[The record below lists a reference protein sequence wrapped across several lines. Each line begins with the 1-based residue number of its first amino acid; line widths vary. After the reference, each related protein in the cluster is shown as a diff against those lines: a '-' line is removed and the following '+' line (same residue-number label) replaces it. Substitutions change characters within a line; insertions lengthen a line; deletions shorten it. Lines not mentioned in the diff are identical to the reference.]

1 MKNSAKSF
9 RGFGCRFFTM
19 GAGRR
24 CYGGLWRRVVRVGDE
39 RIGGGGRWSV
49 DGEFGWGTRGR
60 NGVRKRMAAG
70 CYLLRQTFHRRQGGL
85 WAWLLFQA
93 VSSKVSTL
101 GHSGG
106 PLAQHSPT
114 AGKQFNQVHKIIQ
127 FGCHY
132 YSTHN
137 ASIFTNFHLIPVLHP
152 SLLPRARLFST
163 ATQPESPLF
172 RFKRRFQAHAF
183 RIVPRNAGCHPSL
196 PPPEGIVHLPMQHSR
211 VTDAGLSNLPVTVGH
226 LD

>member
-19 GAGRR
+19 GVGRR

-70 CYLLRQTFHRRQGGL
+70 CYLSRQTFHRRQGGL
-85 WAWLLFQA
+85 WPWLLLQA

-101 GHSGG
+101 GHS
-106 PLAQHSPT
+106 
-114 AGKQFNQVHKIIQ
+114 
-127 FGCHY
+127 HY

-152 SLLPRARLFST
+152 PLLPRARLLST

-172 RFKRRFQAHAF
+172 RSKAGKR
-183 RIVPRNAGCHPSL
+183 VPHRTTQRWLPSL
-196 PPPEGIVHLPMQHSR
+196 PPSTRGHCSSPDATFTRHRRGSQQLTSHCWPSGHPQMSLPLGCSQRRTFGEG
-211 VTDAGLSNLPVTVGH
+211 
-226 LD
+226 

>member
-1 MKNSAKSF
+1 
-9 RGFGCRFFTM
+9 
-19 GAGRR
+19 
-24 CYGGLWRRVVRVGDE
+24 
-39 RIGGGGRWSV
+39 
-49 DGEFGWGTRGR
+49 
-60 NGVRKRMAAG
+60 MAAG

-106 PLAQHSPT
+106 LLAQHSPT
-114 AGKQFNQVHKIIQ
+114 AGKQFNQVQKIIQ
-127 FGCHY
+127 FDCHY
-132 YSTHN
+132 SSTHN
-137 ASIFTNFHLIPVLHP
+137 AAIFTNFDLIPVLHP

-172 RFKRRFQAHAF
+172 RSKRRFQAHAF

-196 PPPEGIVHLPMQHSR
+196 PPPRALFISR
-211 VTDAGLSNLPVTVGH
+211 CNIHASPTRVSAIYQSLLAIWTSSDVSPTWVFSTQNVR
-226 LD
+226 